1 MKLQR
6 KLFARR
12 DYEGLT
18 DAEKYTLSQ
27 ERSKIA
33 KELSKARSKIS
44 KSYQGHVNEIEKIAE
59 DDIRKNILNPDNKG
73 IPDWIEKNKN
83 IRLGKAKKVR
93 DSRYDKVISET
104 KSKAIELKDK
114 VKSRKIK
121 LSIPPDK
128 SIEKYVE
135 KTPKINPKL
144 VKKAAIGAA
153 IGASAVGLTA
163 AGVKAYKKKKES
175 DKMKETR
182 ELVHKK
188 K

>member
-59 DDIRKNILNPDNKG
+59 DDVRKNILNPDNKG
-73 IPDWIEKNKN
+73 IPDWIDKNKKF
-83 IRLGKAKKVR
+83 RTEKAVKVKN
-93 DSRYDKVISET
+93 SRYDKAISEAR
-104 KSKAIELKDK
+104 SKASSMRSKIKDG
-114 VKSRKIK
+114 KIK
-121 LSIPPDK
+121 LIQDPK
-128 SIEKYVE
+128 KLEEAAQLLKEK
-135 KTPKINPKL
+135 KLKIA
-144 VKKAAIGAA
+144 KKAVIGTA
-153 IGASAVGLTA
+153 IGASAIGLTA

-182 ELVHKK
+182 ELVYKK